1 MNWGEYAIQ
10 LAEVAK
16 LKSKDPWL
24 QVGAVLLRHDNTVA
38 GIGFNGFPSGM
49 EEDWIDRE
57 KRRNYVIHAEQN
69 AMRYVKPGECCLLA
83 TTTLPCNNCLKT
95 IASYGIKTVIY
106 RYVYER
112 DDSTLKLA
120 EDFGIDLI
128 KL

>member
-1 MNWGEYAIQ
+1 MNWGEYAIE

-49 EEDWIDRE
+49 EEDWTDRE
-57 KRRNYVIHAEQN
+57 NRSLYVIHAEQN
-69 AMRYVKPGECCLLA
+69 AMRYVKPGECYLLA
-83 TTTLPCNNCLKT
+83 TTTLPCNNCLKI

-112 DDSTLKLA
+112 DESTLKLA

-128 KL
+128 RL